1 MSNRAV
7 PVSKVNQSDFPE
19 KTTRNRV
26 PRLQKLRIMQKS
38 FLGLSQTEIAKS
50 EGLARESV
58 NRIVNHSSEAEQFRE
73 EMRLKWLAL
82 CEPAIEC
89 VRRKLESDDEDAVDI
104 AFLVLASCGVI
115 EPETVVNRPLCSA
128 RSRKGC
134 RVPSRR
140 NS

>member
-1 MSNRAV
+1 MSNRAE
-7 PVSKVNQSDFPE
+7 PLSQVNQSDFPE

-38 FLGLSQTEIAKS
+38 CLGMSQTEIAKS
-50 EGLARESV
+50 EGLTRESV
-58 NRIVNHSSEAEQFRE
+58 NRIVNHSPEAEQFRD
-73 EMRLKWLAL
+73 EMRAKWLAL

-89 VRRKLESDDEDAVDI
+89 VRRKLQSDDEDAVDI

-115 EPETVVNRPLCSA
+115 EPEILVNQTGCSN

-134 RVPSRR
+134 CVPSRR
-140 NS
+140 SS